1 MYPRACSRIDGGRV
15 KTLSEAAALLGVE
28 SGTLRRQVRLGK
40 LKATKIGPIW
50 IVDDEEIERYRAEHR
65 REK

>member
-1 MYPRACSRIDGGRV
+1 M
-15 KTLSEAAALLGVE
+15 KTLTEAAALLGVE

-50 IVDDEEIERYRAEHR
+50 IVDEQEVARYARENR
-65 REK
+65 REKA